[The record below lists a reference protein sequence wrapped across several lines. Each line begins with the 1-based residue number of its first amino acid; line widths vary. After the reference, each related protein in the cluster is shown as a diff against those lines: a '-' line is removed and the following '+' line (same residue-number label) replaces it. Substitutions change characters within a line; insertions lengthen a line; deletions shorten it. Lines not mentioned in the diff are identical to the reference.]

1 MEECPLNN
9 RYLQHS
15 PLTIALKSLNFSLWL
30 LWPFRIG
37 CQEVDFYYWP
47 SRGTPPAT
55 LIERHELALR
65 WPLRK
70 QARTDTRIIM
80 KLFAAVA
87 LLACV
92 ATSSVI
98 AAAAEVGTH
107 DGLTLRGLE
116 GEGDNDEGI
125 MR

>member
-70 QARTDTRIIM
+70 LVYLPRYGFRPPERVQQR
-80 KLFAAVA
+80 
-87 LLACV
+87 
-92 ATSSVI
+92 VI
-98 AAAAEVGTH
+98 DINYTEVRL
-107 DGLTLRGLE
+107 D
-116 GEGDNDEGI
+116 
-125 MR
+125 

>member
-1 MEECPLNN
+1 MEECPLYN

-15 PLTIALKSLNFSLWL
+15 PLTIALKSVRFSLWL
-30 LWPFRIG
+30 LWPFQIG

-70 QARTDTRIIM
+70 QVDVRP
-80 KLFAAVA
+80 
-87 LLACV
+87 
-92 ATSSVI
+92 S
-98 AAAAEVGTH
+98 
-107 DGLTLRGLE
+107 
-116 GEGDNDEGI
+116 
-125 MR
+125 